1 MIKLLAIGHLGKD
14 ATANVVNGKSVI
26 NFNVAHTEKFKDGA
40 GNSMEKTI
48 WLGCAYWT
56 DKTAIAPY
64 LLKGTQVFIEGIPE
78 VKMFQRNDGS
88 QGAEL
93 TVKVFSVQLLGGK
106 KDGAGS
112 APATGQQ
119 QQHPATPVSAS
130 DITEPIDDLPF

>member
-14 ATANVVNGKSVI
+14 ATVNVVNGKNVI
-26 NFNVAHTEKFKDGA
+26 NFNVAHTEKYKDGA

-48 WLGCAYWT
+48 WLSCAYWT

-106 KDGAGS
+106 KEGSGNAAS
-112 APATGQQ
+112 APASQAE
-119 QQHPATPVSAS
+119 ATPTTSIGKQ
-130 DITEPIDDLPF
+130 DDDDLPF